1 MITLNFTFLIDLMLY
16 ESRGK
21 IFMSQKILAI
31 DDENDVLLIIKTA
44 LSGEGYEILTA
55 SNGYDGLALAEDQ
68 KPDLIL
74 LDLRMPEMDGME
86 VLEQLRDNEKTQSIP
101 VIVLTGLSEKNK
113 IREALDKG
121 ITYYIVKPFECQDL
135 ISKINLAIR
144 SSQEES

>member
-1 MITLNFTFLIDLMLY
+1 MYYGCLSKILKKCRKGILMP
-16 ESRGK
+16 
-21 IFMSQKILAI
+21 QKILAI

-44 LSGEGYEILTA
+44 LSGQGYDVLTA
-55 SNGYDGLALAEDQ
+55 SNGYDGLAMAEDQ

-101 VIVLTGLSEKNK
+101 VIVLTGLSEKAK

-135 ISKINLAIR
+135 ISKINLAIKT
-144 SSQEES
+144 SEEMP